1 MLINSRPSGKLKPCV
16 IFSMQ
21 QQKLKI
27 KLPACAY
34 DQINRQ
40 YNYNTTEIKTAC
52 KIQRKKLFVE
62 RGKIN
67 NMFSRS
73 MTNHIDEC
81 TENTLRHER

>member
-1 MLINSRPSGKLKPCV
+1 
-16 IFSMQ
+16 MQ

-67 NMFSRS
+67 NMFSWVHRKYS
-73 MTNHIDEC
+73 EAWEVILGMKERN
-81 TENTLRHER
+81 ENTKETLCTS